1 MKGPIEFYGTVKSIM
16 PNHMKGCSCPM
27 CRFGLRTRAGSR
39 VVKQAVRTNRRKTKA
54 ALKQGKEPGKEFS
67 VPYTD

>member
-1 MKGPIEFYGTVKSIM
+1 MKVAVQFYGTVESTM
-16 PNHMKGCSCPM
+16 ANHMKGCSCPM

-54 ALKQGKEPGKEFS
+54 ALKQGKEPGKAFS